1 MLERKSMR
9 HLLEWKQT
17 RQGAT
22 ALLIE
27 GARRVGKST
36 LVEEFAKRHYRSY
49 LLIDFAR
56 IPDEVADLFR
66 NLRTDLDK
74 FFLYLSAYYR
84 VTLHP
89 RESLI
94 IFDEVQTFPLAR
106 AFVKYLVA
114 DGRYDYIETGVASLH
129 SAKCTG
135 HRHSFRRG
143 NLSAQ
148 SLGLRGI
155 SLRYGKRAAC
165 PSHWRGFSKEGGVA

>member
-74 FFLYLSAYYR
+74 FFLYLSA
-84 VTLHP
+84 
-89 RESLI
+89 
-94 IFDEVQTFPLAR
+94 
-106 AFVKYLVA
+106 
-114 DGRYDYIETGVASLH
+114 
-129 SAKCTG
+129 
-135 HRHSFRRG
+135 
-143 NLSAQ
+143 
-148 SLGLRGI
+148 
-155 SLRYGKRAAC
+155 
-165 PSHWRGFSKEGGVA
+165 